1 MKRATGVLSGSDR
14 NLGGP
19 GKSRHFGDSGSGTHS
34 QRRGSADR
42 PPDPRRAQSRRTA
55 THPRPSCPQNTS
67 GPPRCPAR
75 RTWSGRRRLRDD
87 RRITGE
93 DHRRKPTA
101 RSPNSKKPST
111 PVLASTRTPSSTSP
125 SPDSPNVLG
134 ARTLAECSRFDPN
147 RYTSAKSPRNYAGTS
162 PITIASGRKHAVV
175 ARHVRK
181 ASSLRRSGQIGGSV
195 P

>member
-87 RRITGE
+87 RRLIGE
-93 DHRRKPTA
+93 DHRRDQPPDHRTRRNPPHPFWGAPGRRCIPLPAPTRQTCSA
-101 RSPNSKKPST
+101 PGRSQSVRGST
-111 PVLASTRTPSSTSP
+111 PTVTPAPSHPATTPARRLSPSRRDANTPSSPATS
-125 SPDSPNVLG
+125 
-134 ARTLAECSRFDPN
+134 E
-147 RYTSAKSPRNYAGTS
+147 K
-162 PITIASGRKHAVV
+162 
-175 ARHVRK
+175 
-181 ASSLRRSGQIGGSV
+181 RRLYDALDK
-195 P
+195 